1 MHLALARFVTPLG
14 ETLTRRHT
22 TDVIVEDESSAQ
34 QGALTE
40 ICRGETGRKRMLLVT
55 VYFKATILKE
65 TSHGKGSMRKST

>member
-40 ICRGETGRKRMLLVT
+40 NCRG
-55 VYFKATILKE
+55 
-65 TSHGKGSMRKST
+65 KSRQEAYVIGYGIF